1 MSSDRQ
7 WTSDGKTALI
17 NTVLPAIIETPMHE
31 RTADQETA
39 DRLSRYAV
47 SEAMPGKGGPEDIAN
62 AVLFL
67 GSDLAKRI
75 TGITLPVDG
84 GLL

>member
-1 MSSDRQ
+1 
-7 WTSDGKTALI
+7 
-17 NTVLPAIIETPMHE
+17 MHE
-31 RTADQETA
+31 RAADQKPA
-39 DRLSRYAV
+39 DRRTRSAV

-75 TGITLPVDG
+75 TGVTLPVDG
-84 GLL
+84 GLLQQP